1 MKSIAK
7 ILEQNL
13 FNIKFNRNIND
24 FAIQISFSSN
34 NLLYLDDIINNLKIA
49 IFDKKFQQRLDLNS
63 YFYADSSLLPIPSES
78 TDLIILDHGF
88 EIFNNFNLLV
98 DEIDRILRPNGHV
111 IFFVYNQ
118 YSLLRLSNASLKGR
132 YKVNVVKAR
141 NEFLLKSYEYI
152 NDYKIYY
159 YFDNIFLNI
168 FKILQLVPRSYICI
182 MQKKTPGAILSSSSW
197 KDRFQIIPGGVIQPN
212 YEKNIFK
219 PNNYDKLKKDEV

>member
-1 MKSIAK
+1 MKSIEKLNTAEKNKLAK

-111 IFFVYNQ
+111 IFLYIINIVY
-118 YSLLRLSNASLKGR
+118 
-132 YKVNVVKAR
+132 
-141 NEFLLKSYEYI
+141 
-152 NDYKIYY
+152 
-159 YFDNIFLNI
+159 
-168 FKILQLVPRSYICI
+168 
-182 MQKKTPGAILSSSSW
+182 
-197 KDRFQIIPGGVIQPN
+197 
-212 YEKNIFK
+212 
-219 PNNYDKLKKDEV
+219 